1 MKEPDNTEEQCNRI
15 ILIECIERKLQSMDK
30 EKIKCV
36 LQFVIHI
43 AG

>member
-1 MKEPDNTEEQCNRI
+1 MKESDNTEEQCNRI
-15 ILIECIERKLQSMDK
+15 ILIEYIERKLESMDE